1 MSGFVTGCGC
11 KVAVPRPFRLKLVHV
26 LELWTRKIRF
36 AMPVSK
42 AYPSLAGSWKF
53 MMLAAGLYEPLRYA
67 CWRLGE
73 NVGGVGGIGGLCNLQ
88 NPDEC
93 STLSG
98 HAGSYCFKPGVWA
111 GLTGFAIVVL
121 LVWIFPLLLGALR
134 MSVSFSKGEIQLE
147 EEEEGRNGESHP
159 RALREVRLLV
169 TIWSGLSVLWFAM
182 PLTYM
187 LADTFYQSSFSGVLL
202 AVALAAAFP
211 LSWHLSLLAVPV
223 SQAVGPFMGLGR
235 QATIDLHKALGW
247 RTAGW
252 AAIHAC
258 GELIYVFKTSGLQ
271 MLFQLSGENGDHLFY
286 LLGLIAAL
294 MLLVHT
300 VVAFYRKHPR
310 ISEYFKASH
319 RTTAS
324 LVLLAATAHWAPFAL
339 FLLPSAAAYGAAAAT
354 GMASRFGRKASTPRA
369 SLALVAAILGA
380 VAGLL
385 LVWQTRETVMMSRDV
400 GLLLPFIFPPLALL
414 AEVAAAM
421 LVCLPVLLTAPAMP
435 TGAEGPLTQLMG

>member
-1 MSGFVTGCGC
+1 
-11 KVAVPRPFRLKLVHV
+11 
-26 LELWTRKIRF
+26 
-36 AMPVSK
+36 MPVSK

-93 STLSG
+93 STFSG

-121 LVWIFPLLLGALR
+121 LVWILPLLLGALR
-134 MSVSFSKGEIQLE
+134 MSVSFSKGETQLE
-147 EEEEGRNGESHP
+147 EEEGCNGESHP
-159 RALREVRLLV
+159 RASTEVRLLV

-310 ISEYFKASH
+310 ISKYFKASH

-354 GMASRFGRKASTPRA
+354 GMASHFGRKASTPRA

-385 LVWQTRETVMMSRDV
+385 VVWKTRETVMMSRDV

-435 TGAEGPLTQLMG
+435 AGAEGPLTQLMG

>member
-1 MSGFVTGCGC
+1 
-11 KVAVPRPFRLKLVHV
+11 
-26 LELWTRKIRF
+26 
-36 AMPVSK
+36 MPGSK

-93 STLSG
+93 STFSG

-121 LVWIFPLLLGALR
+121 LVWISPLLLGALR
-134 MSVSFSKGEIQLE
+134 MSVSSSKGETPI
-147 EEEEGRNGESHP
+147 EEEGRDGDNHRVAS
-159 RALREVRLLV
+159 AEVGLLV

-223 SQAVGPFMGLGR
+223 SQAVGPFIGLGR
-235 QATIDLHKALGW
+235 QGTIDLHKALGW

-258 GELIYVFKTSGLQ
+258 GELIYVFRTSGLQ

-310 ISEYFKASH
+310 ISKYFKASH

-354 GMASRFGRKASTPRA
+354 VICSRFGRKASTPRA
-369 SLALVAAILGA
+369 CLALVAAILGA

-385 LVWQTRETVMMSRDV
+385 VVWKTRETVMMSRDV

-421 LVCLPVLLTAPAMP
+421 LVCLPVLLTAPAMSA
-435 TGAEGPLTQLMG
+435 GAEGHSMQLMG